1 VQCAVQ
7 EENLNNLTVER
18 TRDVAT
24 AYLLLRTTIGLNIF
38 IHGASRILAGASLF
52 AGSLVPMFQKT
63 ILPAWSVYGFGLA
76 VPWVEAILGFLV
88 LVGLRTRSALI
99 GGSTLIFV
107 LTFGSTLR
115 QDWESAGLQLIYAGI
130 DAALLSYRVVL
141 QIIWRKSLHAIWR
154 RLRPCK
160 RWASCPRRVA
170 ILLCIDSGCLSH
182 TSNMTDR

>member
-1 VQCAVQ
+1 M
-7 EENLNNLTVER
+7 NNLTVER

-38 IHGASRILAGASLF
+38 IHEASRILAGASSF
-52 AGSLVPMFQKT
+52 AGSMVPMFQKT
-63 ILPAWSVYGFGLA
+63 ILPPWSVYGFGLA
-76 VPWVEAILGFLV
+76 LPWVEAILGFLV

-130 DAALLSYRVVL
+130 YAALLSYRNRN
-141 QIIWRKSLHAIWR
+141 IYSLDELLNGGTTGRQSHLVAKQFGRERSGRI
-154 RLRPCK
+154 PINEK
-160 RWASCPRRVA
+160 REAYNR
-170 ILLCIDSGCLSH
+170 
-182 TSNMTDR
+182 